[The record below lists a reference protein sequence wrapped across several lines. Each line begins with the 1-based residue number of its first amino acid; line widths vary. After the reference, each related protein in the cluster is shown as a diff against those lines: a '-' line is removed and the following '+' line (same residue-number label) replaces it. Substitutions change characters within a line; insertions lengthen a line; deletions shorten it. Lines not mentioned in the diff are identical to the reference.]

1 MPDWIEV
8 CMTTSLERVLTTLRR
23 GVPDQVPSFE
33 WEIDDLSLAAL
44 VPGGDVFDFVEWAD
58 LDAVAI
64 FADERKRYLS
74 EKVYLDEWGVT
85 KTKTE
90 EYYPVPIDAPI
101 KEPADLRSLR
111 APDPCSDWHFETL
124 ARAVN
129 RFGGKRA
136 IVFRTQDSFS
146 IPRYLRGVQAMLT
159 DFILNPDL
167 IREMVEIA
175 VQYNSALAKKAV
187 EIGAN
192 AIFASDDYCDNRGP
206 MMSPRHFH
214 EFLFPGLQ
222 RVVAAVHAAGV
233 PFIKHSDGNVRPI
246 LDDLVSAGIDCLDP
260 LDPLGG
266 MDIADMK
273 GRVGQNVC
281 LKGNVN
287 IGGALSL
294 GTPDDVRQETL
305 ACLRAGMPGGGYILS
320 TSNSVMASVKPAN
333 YVALLETWRAHR
345 KYPIAE
351 HGQA

>member
-1 MPDWIEV
+1 
-8 CMTTSLERVLTTLRR
+8 MTTSLERVQTALRR
-23 GVPDQVPSFE
+23 GIPDRVPSFE

-44 VPGGDVFDFVEWAD
+44 VPGGDLFDFVEWAD

-64 FADERKRYLS
+64 FADDRKRRIDDRTY
-74 EKVYLDEWGVT
+74 VDEWGVT
-85 KTKTE
+85 KVKTE
-90 EYYPVPIDAPI
+90 EYYPVPIDSPI
-101 KEPADLRSLR
+101 KESADLRTLR
-111 APDPCSDWHFETL
+111 IPDPRSDWHFETL
-124 ARAVN
+124 AKAVD

-136 IVFRTQDSFS
+136 IVFRAQDSFS
-146 IPRYLRGVQAMLT
+146 IPRYLRGVEAMLT

-167 IREMVEIA
+167 VREMVEIA
-175 VQYNSALAKKAV
+175 VEYNSALAKKAV

-192 AIFASDDYCDNRGP
+192 AIFTSDDYCDNRGP

-222 RVVAAVHAAGV
+222 RVVSAVHAAGV
-233 PFIKHSDGNVRPI
+233 PFIKHTDGNVRPI
-246 LDDLVSAGIDCLDP
+246 LDDLVDAGIDCLDP

-266 MDIADMK
+266 MDIGEMK
-273 GRVGQNVC
+273 DRVDRKIC

-294 GTPDDVRQETL
+294 GASDEVRAETL

-333 YVALLETWRAHR
+333 YVAMLETWRAHR
-345 KYPIAE
+345 QYLPTA
-351 HGQA
+351 